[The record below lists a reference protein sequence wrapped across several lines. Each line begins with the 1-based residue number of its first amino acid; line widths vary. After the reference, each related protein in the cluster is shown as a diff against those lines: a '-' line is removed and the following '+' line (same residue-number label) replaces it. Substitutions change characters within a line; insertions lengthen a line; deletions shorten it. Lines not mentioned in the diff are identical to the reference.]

1 MVYVVDDPREN
12 KLNDATNFIVLTLN
26 TKNNNCGMLSSWPDQ
41 WASDVHLLKPNID
54 QFETKKEFRWLRYL
68 DYSNNKQY

>member
-26 TKNNNCGMLSSWPDQ
+26 TKNNNCDKLSS
-41 WASDVHLLKPNID
+41 
-54 QFETKKEFRWLRYL
+54 
-68 DYSNNKQY
+68 